1 MQTGKYVYVCKCI
14 QTVAGQNN
22 HLSAGSLC
30 VTKLPLCA
38 ASHGTKGGGRSGEGV
53 KMSSI
58 AVFVFSHKGDLIRI
72 MGKITNIA
80 LRLLHAII

>member
-1 MQTGKYVYVCKCI
+1 MFMCVNAYKQSRGKIITYQLAVSVS
-14 QTVAGQNN
+14 QSS
-22 HLSAGSLC
+22 LSVRRVMVWVEYEG
-30 VTKLPLCA
+30 
-38 ASHGTKGGGRSGEGV
+38 GGGRSGEGV